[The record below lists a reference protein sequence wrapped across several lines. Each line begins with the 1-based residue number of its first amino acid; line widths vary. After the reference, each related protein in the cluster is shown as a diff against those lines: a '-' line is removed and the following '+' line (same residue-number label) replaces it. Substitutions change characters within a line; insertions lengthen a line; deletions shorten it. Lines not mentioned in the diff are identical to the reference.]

1 MTAVAVKRAASKSR
15 RDAIINLRVPAK
27 LRDLFDAAAEAVG
40 KTRTQFVVDSA
51 HSQAIDILL
60 EKRIF
65 KLDEGALA
73 AFHTALDNPP
83 APNEKLQALFA
94 RKAPWET

>member
-1 MTAVAVKRAASKSR
+1 MTAVAAKRTAAKSR

-51 HSQAIDILL
+51 QAQAIDILL

-65 KLDEGALA
+65 KLDEAALA
-73 AFHTALDNPP
+73 AFHDALDSPP
-83 APNEKLQALFA
+83 APNERLQALFA
-94 RKAPWET
+94 RKAPWEA